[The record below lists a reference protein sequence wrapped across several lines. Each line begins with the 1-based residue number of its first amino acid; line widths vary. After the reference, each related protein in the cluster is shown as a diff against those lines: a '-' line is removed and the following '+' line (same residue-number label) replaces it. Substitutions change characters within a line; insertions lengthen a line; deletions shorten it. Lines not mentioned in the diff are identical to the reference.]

1 MGWLPVI
8 EAWWT
13 SVVLCPA
20 QHAPNMQARITVTC
34 LPCLRSSDIVVD
46 RKSAVDM
53 TTFVPNLP
61 PAEHGSEI
69 THTHHGAATTAVYS
83 VEFRDFAT
91 PRRAFCRV
99 QFASRLR
106 SKTEASTHSA
116 AADLRW
122 ADREFLAMH
131 YVPVMAENRTLW
143 RLTSTRVDTDS

>member
-1 MGWLPVI
+1 
-8 EAWWT
+8 
-13 SVVLCPA
+13 
-20 QHAPNMQARITVTC
+20 
-34 LPCLRSSDIVVD
+34 
-46 RKSAVDM
+46 M

-106 SKTEASTHSA
+106 SKTDRGVDALSGSRSTMS
-116 AADLRW
+116 
-122 ADREFLAMH
+122 
-131 YVPVMAENRTLW
+131 
-143 RLTSTRVDTDS
+143 